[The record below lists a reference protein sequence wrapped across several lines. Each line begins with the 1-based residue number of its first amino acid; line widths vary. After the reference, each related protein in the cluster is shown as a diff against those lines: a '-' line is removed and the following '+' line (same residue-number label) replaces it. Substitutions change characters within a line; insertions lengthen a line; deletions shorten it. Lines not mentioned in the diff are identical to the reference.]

1 MLIRCQGHNTGA
13 KEYLESGIKNGREHS
28 RDELDKRIT
37 LYGDLD
43 LTASIYESIQNNGQD
58 RYLSITLAFKEDNLT
73 VEQLE
78 NISND
83 YREFLMSAYEKDE
96 YNFYAEA
103 HLPKIKS
110 LPDKRNGQPIERK
123 PHIHIIIPKNNLLS
137 GKNLEPV
144 GYPYEK
150 NIKYWEAIQEKI
162 NRKYGLE
169 SPRNNIRQGHKSYAD
184 ILSRY
189 KGDEFKGQ
197 HKELKEI
204 IYNDVVNKNIKSKS
218 EFSKLLNTY
227 GECRVRNEG
236 KKNEYFA
243 VKPYGHSKFINLK
256 GNVFSNEFIE
266 KRNLS
271 PPELTDKEIDKRLN
285 EWKEIKSKEIKYIE
299 KAYKGFRDKYSH
311 SDVNTKQLIL
321 KSASQRFYS
330 QYRAGENNEPTR
342 SLHATKWKA
351 NQQRSVVAVA
361 SRTIT
366 KSANSVQSVP
376 HGALDGDEKRNQMLL
391 HNDVRVHVG
400 QFEANG
406 RDPGLRRALSTR
418 RRSLTDSS
426 SSGTSGEYISRVRN
440 ARFGYSGHGRTGAK
454 PTLSSQTSAS
464 HVRPSELQRPGG
476 RIWTATDIERRSR
489 ALQPESRPPTAEYAP
504 GDTVM
509 SRIANTHSER
519 LQRSQQEP
527 SMQQLKRVD
536 GDHMLDWL
544 QKNYNLDKSQH
555 RSWYSKGELRITA
568 GGRNLSAPDFLTK
581 HMNLS
586 WNEAKQA
593 LLSIHSE
600 QLSGATAQVQSR
612 FKPHWQEFRQFAIA
626 WRDHLRTEQLDSR
639 RRYMSAIR
647 SVNQNF
653 KQNKQLIRTDPRLTR
668 EERQQRISVAT
679 FDKLKLQAALRKE
692 FMSEQL
698 QIRDEKRT
706 SHSDLYQTFIR
717 EKGYLKMVNEIK
729 APDSAV
735 IDDDKR
741 RKGNTISAGV
751 EPSAENTSL
760 KERLS
765 ITRFV
770 SKLRDDR
777 ARSTATGEFNKR
789 LEISDFYSRS
799 KGRSGAVHYHEKT
812 TSKTH
817 FIDKGNTIQV
827 RRDAVKSESVGVAL
841 ELARAKFGATLNVRG
856 SKEFKEQAIQAALD
870 KNMDVRFTDEAMNIR
885 LDQLKKAAAEAKVAG
900 VTENQK
906 AEHID
911 SEVEV
916 ADTAEKQRTETHY
929 SQEDFG
935 NDVAAY
941 EDYLGVTEGTDY
953 EEAMSRQAAEAKYSA
968 EVVEKDGAAGAT
980 TGTETAT
987 AAAGANTGA
996 ETATAA
1002 ADEYGTPLNNPDQ
1015 KAAAMALLKDVIAR
1029 EESPEDSDPDYVG
1042 KRIEEILE
1050 PDFDPDFDPDFESDF
1065 EPDFGEDPCDP
1076 DYLGRL
1082 AEEQYNKNYGMD

>member
-78 NISND
+78 NITND

-110 LPDKRNGQPIERK
+110 LPDKRDGQPIERK

-197 HKELKEI
+197 YKELKEI
-204 IYNDVVNKNIKSKS
+204 IYNDVINKNIKSKS

-236 KKNEYFA
+236 KNNEYFA
-243 VKPYGHSKFINLK
+243 VKPHGHSKFINLK

-266 KRNLS
+266 KRNLC
-271 PPELTDKEIDKRLN
+271 PPELTDREIDKRLN
-285 EWKEIKSKEIKYIE
+285 EWVNTKSKEIKYIE

-330 QYRAGENNEPTR
+330 KYRAGENNEPTR

-454 PTLSSQTSAS
+454 PSLSSQTSAS

-489 ALQPESRPPTAEYAP
+489 ALQPESRPPTAEYAT

-586 WNEAKQA
+586 WKEAKQT

-600 QLSGATAQVQSR
+600 QVSGATAQVQSR

-639 RRYMSAIR
+639 HRYMSSIR
-647 SVNQNF
+647 SINQNF
-653 KQNKQLIRTDPRLTR
+653 KQNKQFIRTDPRLTR
-668 EERQQRISVAT
+668 EEKQQRISVAT
-679 FDKLKLQAALRKE
+679 FEKLKLQAALRKE
-692 FMSEQL
+692 FISEQL

-706 SHSDLYQTFIR
+706 PHSDLYQTFIR

-729 APDSAV
+729 APDSAA

-741 RKGNTISAGV
+741 RKGNTISAGGA
-751 EPSAENTSL
+751 EPNAENTSL

-799 KGRSGAVHYHEKT
+799 KGRSGAVHYQEKT

-856 SKEFKEQAIQAALD
+856 SKEFKEQAIQAAID
-870 KNMDVRFTDEAMNIR
+870 KNMDVRFTDKAMNIR
-885 LDQLKKAAAEAKVAG
+885 LDQLKKAAAEANNVAG

-906 AEHID
+906 AEHVD
-911 SEVEV
+911 SEVKV
-916 ADTAEKQRTETHY
+916 
-929 SQEDFG
+929 
-935 NDVAAY
+935 
-941 EDYLGVTEGTDY
+941 
-953 EEAMSRQAAEAKYSA
+953 AEAKYSA

-980 TGTETAT
+980 IGAETATAAAGATTGTETATTAAGATTGTETAT
-987 AAAGANTGA
+987 AASGATTGA
-996 ETATAA
+996 ETATTA

-1015 KAAAMALLKDVIAR
+1015 KAAAMTLLKDVIAR
-1029 EESPEDSDPDYVG
+1029 EESPGDSDPDYVG

-1050 PDFDPDFDPDFESDF
+1050 PDI
-1065 EPDFGEDPCDP
+1065 GEDPCDP